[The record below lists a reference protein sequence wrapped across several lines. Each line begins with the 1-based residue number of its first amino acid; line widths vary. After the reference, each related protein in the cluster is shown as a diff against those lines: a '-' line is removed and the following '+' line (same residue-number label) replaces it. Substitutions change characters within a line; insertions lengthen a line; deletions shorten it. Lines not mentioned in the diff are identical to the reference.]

1 MRIRFTLA
9 VLLSSLLLAA
19 CDNGGS
25 GAAEAEAP
33 ASSSTPTT
41 FARSVRVISPE
52 QGVLSTTRRVTVT
65 VESRQESLVASGA
78 NGRVASIVKDE
89 GSQVEAGDIV
99 IQLDDEQLQLQLDNA
114 RVQVASARVN
124 LSGAEAASSEGA
136 AQAQAGLQAA
146 ELNLQLQQRTFEEG
160 QQLYEA
166 GAISRA
172 ELTGLEAQLAQARSA
187 YRQAQDAV
195 NRSGRAGNEDIEL
208 LRLQLQ
214 AAETQL
220 AQAENQVQ
228 EAGIRAP
235 FAGTVVSVM
244 ANPGEFLGAGQ
255 PAFRLT
261 SSGPQL
267 ARFSVP
273 TEDVAL
279 LSREGELQIEYA
291 GRTYSATLRPTSGV
305 PAQGRLVSLT
315 AELDAASEPIPAG
328 AVASLSYQVDLG
340 SGDILPSTAVRG
352 GNTVLIVRDGRTEAV
367 SVNVTAE
374 AGGQVIVTGLPEDAA
389 VVHPLPADLM
399 PDTAVEVLN

>member
-52 QGVLSTTRRVTVT
+52 QGGLSATSRVSIT
-65 VESRQESLVASGA
+65 VESRQVSLVASGA
-78 NGRVASIVKDE
+78 NGRVASIVKGE

-195 NRSGRAGNEDIEL
+195 NRSGRAGHK
-208 LRLQLQ
+208 
-214 AAETQL
+214 AE
-220 AQAENQVQ
+220 
-228 EAGIRAP
+228 
-235 FAGTVVSVM
+235 
-244 ANPGEFLGAGQ
+244 
-255 PAFRLT
+255 
-261 SSGPQL
+261 
-267 ARFSVP
+267 
-273 TEDVAL
+273 
-279 LSREGELQIEYA
+279 
-291 GRTYSATLRPTSGV
+291 
-305 PAQGRLVSLT
+305 
-315 AELDAASEPIPAG
+315 
-328 AVASLSYQVDLG
+328 
-340 SGDILPSTAVRG
+340 
-352 GNTVLIVRDGRTEAV
+352 
-367 SVNVTAE
+367 
-374 AGGQVIVTGLPEDAA
+374 
-389 VVHPLPADLM
+389 
-399 PDTAVEVLN
+399 